1 MLTLYD
7 VPLIMSSQPELCGH
21 LLVPRGWPH
30 INAGGAMTRR
40 GGGGGGG
47 VHQGWRHCSIELFFK
62 RYLISVILILM
73 CCIAV
78 SSALRFV
85 VFQANYSVKEDHSR
99 KVLRYR
105 SFALSCPMQ
114 VNIGT
119 L

>member
-30 INAGGAMTRR
+30 INAGGAMTR
-40 GGGGGGG
+40 GGGGQ
-47 VHQGWRHCSIELFFK
+47 QGCRPWSSELFFK